1 MGIETWL
8 IGLGMVAIAGFTRGF
23 SGFGSAM
30 ILAPSLSLLFNP
42 QQVVAT
48 VILLEITAG
57 AGLVP
62 EAVTKI
68 QWREVLPLVLGAIV
82 MVPLGVYCLVLAEPN
97 LIRRLMGGLILALV
111 VVLNSSK
118 LHYHQSYL
126 FLSFGVGGLSG
137 FLTGLAGIGGP
148 PVVLYEMSGDNSAA
162 TNRANLIVFFA
173 FTQCVALGVYWANDI
188 LTIKVFQLFAVF
200 VPVFALGLMVGRL
213 GFKRVNEKLFRRF
226 VYGLLLV
233 TGGLALVMPSN

>member
-1 MGIETWL
+1 MGVEMGWVGL
-8 IGLGMVAIAGFTRGF
+8 IMVAIAGFSRGF

-57 AGLVP
+57 VGLVP
-62 EAVTKI
+62 EALAKI
-68 QWREVLPLVLGAIV
+68 QWKEVLPLVLGAIV
-82 MVPLGVYCLVLAEPN
+82 MVPLGAYGLVLAEPN
-97 LIRRLMGGLILALV
+97 LIRRIIGGLILVMALL
-111 VVLNSSK
+111 LNSGK
-118 LHYHQSYL
+118 IHYHQSYL
-126 FLSFGVGGLSG
+126 WLTLAVGGLSG

-162 TNRANLIVFFA
+162 THRANLIVFFA
-173 FTQCVALGVYWANDI
+173 LTQSLALGIYGASGL
-188 LTIKVFQLFAVF
+188 LTIAVFQRFATF
-200 VPVFALGLMVGRL
+200 VPVFAGCLLLGRL
-213 GFKRVNEKLFRRF
+213 GFHRVNEKLFRRF

-233 TGGLALVMPSN
+233 TGGLALVMPAT

>member
-97 LIRRLMGGLILALV
+97 LIRRIMGGLILALV
-111 VVLNSSK
+111 VLLNSGK
-118 LHYHQSYL
+118 LHYHQPYL
-126 FLSFGVGGLSG
+126 LLSFAVGGLSG

-148 PVVLYEMSGDNSAA
+148 PVVLYEMSGDNSAT

-188 LTIKVFQLFAVF
+188 LTITVFQLFAVF
-200 VPVFALGLMVGRL
+200 VPVFALGLMLGRL
-213 GFKRVNEKLFRRF
+213 SFKRVNEERFRRF
-226 VYGLLLV
+226 VYGLLLI
-233 TGGLALVMPSN
+233 TGGLALVMHSN